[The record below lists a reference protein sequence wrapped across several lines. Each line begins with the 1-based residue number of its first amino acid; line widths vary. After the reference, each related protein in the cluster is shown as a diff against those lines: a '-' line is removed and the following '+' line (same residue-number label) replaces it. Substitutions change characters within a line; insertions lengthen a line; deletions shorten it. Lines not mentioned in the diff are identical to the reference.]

1 MKVLVTGATGFLGS
15 WVVHKLVE
23 SGYSARV
30 LVRKSS
36 KLDNLTD
43 VLGDKVDKAYGDV
56 LDGDSVRAALE
67 GCQAVIH
74 TAGVP
79 HFNPDNPDHM
89 YRVNATGAG
98 IVMEAALAARVEKA
112 VLTSSVAAMGGSFE
126 VRTATEDTPSNAD
139 DIGLDYSRS
148 KLHGEREAL
157 LVAQKGL
164 PLTILRPVVI
174 LGPGDIFQSSTSTI
188 LAFARKKM
196 PVYVEG
202 RPSFGDVREMA
213 AAHVAAIS
221 KGRPGQ
227 VYILGG
233 NNVRLTELLTTIE
246 ELTGIAPP
254 PCVPYPL
261 AYSVA
266 GVIEYVA
273 KLRGQHASLSRQ
285 LAKAGHMCT
294 WVSSDKAKAELDYSI
309 RPLADSLR
317 DTFRFFLSS
326 GRLKPTTAK
335 LRALADNS
343 RN

>member
-23 SGYSARV
+23 SGYAARV

-36 KLDNLTD
+36 KLDNLQG
-43 VLGDKVDKAYGDV
+43 LPSDKVETAYGDV

-67 GCQAVIH
+67 GCEAVIH

-98 IVMEAALAARVEKA
+98 IVMEAALSAKVQKA
-112 VLTSSVAAMGGSFE
+112 ILTSSVAAIGGSFS
-126 VRTATEDTPSNAD
+126 VRTATEDTPVNAD

-148 KLHGEREAL
+148 KLHGEREAQK
-157 LVAQKGL
+157 AAAKGL
-164 PLTILRPVVI
+164 PLVILRPAVI
-174 LGPGDIFQSSTSTI
+174 LGPNDILQSSTSTI
-188 LAFARKKM
+188 LAFVRRKM

-213 AAHVAAIS
+213 AAHVAALH

-233 NNVRLTELLTTIE
+233 NNVTLTELLTAIE
-246 ELTGIAPP
+246 DLTGIAPP
-254 PCVPYPL
+254 PRVPYPL

-266 GVIEYVA
+266 GVLEYMA
-273 KLRGQHASLSRQ
+273 RLHKQHASLSRQ

-294 WVSSDKAKAELDYSI
+294 WVSSDKAKAELDYTI

-317 DTFRFFLSS
+317 DTIRFFLTT
-326 GRLKPTTAK
+326 GRLKPSTAK

>member
-15 WVVHKLVE
+15 QVVRKLVE
-23 SGYSARV
+23 SGHSARV

-43 VLGDKVDKAYGDV
+43 LLGDRVEQAYGDV
-56 LDGDSVRAALE
+56 LDGDSVRAALV

-79 HFNPDNPDHM
+79 HFNPDNPEHM

-98 IVMEAALAARVEKA
+98 IVMEAALAAKVDKA
-112 VLTSSVAAMGGSFE
+112 VLTSSVAAMGGSAAE
-126 VRTATEDTPSNAD
+126 RVADESTVSNAD

-157 LVAQKGL
+157 KVAQKGL
-164 PLTILRPVVI
+164 PLAILRPVVI
-174 LGPGDIFQSSTSTI
+174 LGPGDIYQSSTSTI
-188 LAFARKKM
+188 LAFVRGKM

-213 AAHVAAIS
+213 AAHVAALT
-221 KGRPGQ
+221 KGRPGET
-227 VYILGG
+227 YILGG
-233 NNVRLTELLTTIE
+233 NNVTLTELLAAIQDV
-246 ELTGIAPP
+246 TGVAPP
-254 PCVPYPL
+254 PQVPYPL
-261 AYSVA
+261 AYSIA
-266 GVIEYVA
+266 GVIEYIA
-273 KLRGQHASLSRQ
+273 KLRHQHASLSRQ

-309 RPLADSLR
+309 RPLRDSLR
-317 DTFRFFLSS
+317 DTIRFALHS
-326 GRLKPTTAK
+326 GRLRPTTDK
-335 LRALADNS
+335 LRVLAQES
-343 RN
+343 